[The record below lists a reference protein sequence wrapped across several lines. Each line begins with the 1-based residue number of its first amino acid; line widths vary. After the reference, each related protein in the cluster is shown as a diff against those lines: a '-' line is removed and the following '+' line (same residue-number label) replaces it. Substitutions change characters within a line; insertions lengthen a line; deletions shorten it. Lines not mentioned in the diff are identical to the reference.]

1 MIVFKESLRK
11 GTRLNLGAR
20 EEGRNHRRRRMDE
33 EEDRCLLRANFG
45 VYCGVLFPPGPPKSE
60 LELSTG
66 VGFTAGL
73 AVQFVYFAKRSL
85 MLSLSLVICLTWLY

>member
-1 MIVFKESLRK
+1 MD
-11 GTRLNLGAR
+11 
-20 EEGRNHRRRRMDE
+20 EEE

-45 VYCGVLFPPGPPKSE
+45 VYCGLRFPPGPPKSE
-60 LELSTG
+60 LELYTG

>member
-1 MIVFKESLRK
+1 
-11 GTRLNLGAR
+11 
-20 EEGRNHRRRRMDE
+20 MDEE
-33 EEDRCLLRANFG
+33 EEDRCLLRANFC
-45 VYCGVLFPPGPPKSE
+45 VYCGLLFPPGPPKSE
-60 LELSTG
+60 LELYTG

>member
-1 MIVFKESLRK
+1 M
-11 GTRLNLGAR
+11 
-20 EEGRNHRRRRMDE
+20 RRRRTG
-33 EEDRCLLRANFG
+33 A
-45 VYCGVLFPPGPPKSE
+45 YCEPISVFTAACYSPLCPPKSE

>member
-1 MIVFKESLRK
+1 ME
-11 GTRLNLGAR
+11 
-20 EEGRNHRRRRMDE
+20 E

-45 VYCGVLFPPGPPKSE
+45 AYCGLLFPPGPPKSE
-60 LELSTG
+60 LELYTG